1 MPRKTIEEITAEEI
15 EQLYDGEKYPQP
27 EAQDEG
33 EDLIKLED
41 EEV

>member
-1 MPRKTIEEITAEEI
+1 MPKKTIEETTAEEI
-15 EQLYDGEKYPQP
+15 NALYDGEQP

-33 EDLIKLED
+33 ENLLKIDS